1 MEMKELLDGLASN
14 LGIDSLAIIG
24 GEAAIDIDGMPVLIT
39 EAEDDALLVSGLVGD
54 PPPEGCAEFCNLML
68 EANAGFFDTAPC
80 TLARNPESGCYMLLK
95 RFPKASLDPES
106 FAKELAS
113 FADTLADWRESLE
126 SFRPAA
132 AAAAEMKRSETA
144 IRFSPNGFIEA

>member
-1 MEMKELLDGLASN
+1 MEMKELLDGLSAH
-14 LGIDSLAIIG
+14 LGIDSLAIVG
-24 GEAAIDIDGMPVLIT
+24 GEAAIDIDGMPVLIA
-39 EAEDDALLVSGLVGD
+39 EAQDDALLLSGLVGE

-95 RFPKASLDPES
+95 RFAKASLDPES
-106 FAKELAS
+106 FVQELAA
-113 FADTLADWRESLE
+113 FADTLAEWRESLE

-132 AAAAEMKRSETA
+132 AAAAEMKRSDSA
-144 IRFSPNGFIEA
+144 LRFSSDGFIEA

>member
-1 MEMKELLDGLASN
+1 MEMKELLDGLSSN

-24 GEAAIDIDGMPVLIT
+24 GEAAIDIDGMPMLIT
-39 EAEDDALLVSGLVGD
+39 EAQDDALLVSGLVGD

-68 EANAGFFDTAPC
+68 EANADFFDATAC

-95 RFPKASLDPES
+95 RLAKASLDPES
-106 FAKELAS
+106 FVQELAA
-113 FADTLADWRESLE
+113 FADTLAEWRESLE

-132 AAAAEMKRSETA
+132 AAAAETKKDESA
-144 IRFSPNGFIEA
+144 IRFSPDGFIEA

>member
-1 MEMKELLDGLASN
+1 MEMKELLDGLSSD

-39 EAEDDALLVSGLVGD
+39 EAEEDALLVSGLVGD

-68 EANAGFFDTAPC
+68 EA
-80 TLARNPESGCYMLLK
+80 
-95 RFPKASLDPES
+95 LDPES
-106 FAKELAS
+106 FVQELAA
-113 FADTLADWRESLE
+113 FADTLAEWRESLE

-132 AAAAEMKRSETA
+132 AAAAEMKRSDSA
-144 IRFSPNGFIEA
+144 IRLSPNGFIEA

>member
-1 MEMKELLDGLASN
+1 MEMKGLLDGLSSN

-24 GEAAIDIDGMPVLIT
+24 GEAAIDIDGMPMLIT
-39 EAEDDALLVSGLVGD
+39 EAQDDALLVSGLVGE
-54 PPPEGCAEFCNLML
+54 PPPEGCEAFCNLML

-95 RFPKASLDPES
+95 RFAKASLDPES
-106 FAKELAS
+106 LAKELAA

-132 AAAAEMKRSETA
+132 AAAAEMKQSESA
-144 IRFSPNGFIEA
+144 IRLSPDGFIEA